1 MPFNYLL
8 TNLLVDVPEAVGAIF
23 LDGEGEAVDWVTRHD
38 DPYDLKV
45 EGAYHGLTLGSL
57 ATTHREDFR
66 GPFLSRIYEGVRFA
80 PFPEKGDDKKAIK
93 QILDR
98 VRWLLREGD
107 GGDEVGAV
115 IIEPI
120 QGRGG
125 VRIPP
130 PGFLEALADVTW
142 NAKALLI
149 FDEIFTGL
157 GRTGALFAFH
167 HEGVVPD
174 LICLGKGLGGGLPLS
189 ACVGPDRIMNAWPP
203 SRGEAIHTS
212 TFLGNPL
219 SCAAGLAFLEELVKG
234 DLVARSRTMGERLLS
249 GLQEVT
255 ADIPQVAEVRGRGLL
270 VGVDLRDPE
279 TGTAL
284 KGAGARIATQAL
296 REGIL
301 ILAAGP
307 KGNVLE
313 LSPPLVI
320 TEDQLDWA
328 VSRLGKLIGEGVA

>member
-1 MPFNYLL
+1 M
-8 TNLLVDVPEAVGAIF
+8 
-23 LDGEGEAVDWVTRHD
+23 
-38 DPYDLKV
+38 
-45 EGAYHGLTLGSL
+45 
-57 ATTHREDFR
+57 
-66 GPFLSRIYEGVRFA
+66 
-80 PFPEKGDDKKAIK
+80 
-93 QILDR
+93 
-98 VRWLLREGD
+98 
-107 GGDEVGAV
+107 
-115 IIEPI
+115 
-120 QGRGG
+120 
-125 VRIPP
+125 
-130 PGFLEALADVTW
+130 
-142 NAKALLI
+142 
-149 FDEIFTGL
+149 
-157 GRTGALFAFH
+157 
-167 HEGVVPD
+167 
-174 LICLGKGLGGGLPLS
+174 S

-279 TGTAL
+279 SGTAL

-320 TEDQLDWA
+320 TEDQIDWA
-328 VSRLGKLIGEGVA
+328 ISRLGKLIGEGLAQPAD